1 MRKNREKIINDE
13 LSALNAKFL
22 LRFTREVENLRG
34 KSITVDGRQ
43 YFNLASN
50 DYLNLSNDTE
60 LINAVREGASEYGV
74 GSGGSR
80 LICGTH
86 GVHAA
91 VEEKIAGMKKT
102 ERGILFNSGY
112 NANLGIISAVLDSNS
127 LALCDRLNHASIID
141 GVKLS
146 GAKLVR
152 YRHCDCED
160 LEVKLEQYR
169 GKFKKAMIIT
179 DSIFSMDGDRAPL
192 DEICGL
198 SEKYD
203 TFLLVDEAHA
213 TGVFGANGGGLSEE
227 MNLAE
232 RIDFNMGTFSKAA
245 GIFGAY
251 VGLTR
256 EKKKFLINK
265 ARPFIYTTA
274 LPPALVYGII
284 RCIEIMQ
291 NRKEERINL
300 LKNAGTLRG
309 KLLSAGFNLSNSS
322 SQIIPLVVGHEQ
334 KTTHFAEYLRREGV
348 FAVAIRPPTVPPGT
362 SRIRLSLTSAL
373 SRKDTRI
380 ISEIIISAGKSL
392 NII

>member
-1 MRKNREKIINDE
+1 MRKNCEKIINDE

-22 LRFTREVENLRG
+22 LRFPREVESLCGRD
-34 KSITVDGRQ
+34 ITVDGRK

-50 DYLNLSNDTE
+50 DYLNLANDVE

-86 GVHAA
+86 SIHVAA
-91 VEEKIAGMKKT
+91 EEKIAEMKKT
-102 ERGILFNSGY
+102 EAGILFNSGY
-112 NANLGIISAVLDSNS
+112 NANLGIISAILDSNS

-152 YRHCDCED
+152 YRHCDCEN
-160 LEVKLEQYR
+160 LETKLKKYR
-169 GKFKKAMIIT
+169 GKFKRAMIIT

-192 DEICGL
+192 DEICSL

-227 MNLAE
+227 IDLSE

-251 VGLTR
+251 IGLTS

-284 RCIEIMQ
+284 CCIEIMK
-291 NRKEERINL
+291 NRKEERRRL
-300 LKNAGTLRG
+300 LKNAEILRG

-334 KTTHFAEYLRREGV
+334 KTINFAEHLMREGV

-373 SRKDTRI
+373 CEKDVQV
-380 ISEIIISAGKSL
+380 ISEIIMHAGKSL
-392 NII
+392 NVI

>member
-1 MRKNREKIINDE
+1 MRKNCEKIINDE

-22 LRFTREVENLRG
+22 LRSPIEIESLCGRD
-34 KSITVDGRQ
+34 IMVDGRK

-50 DYLNLSNDTE
+50 DYLNLANDVK

-86 GVHAA
+86 SVHVA
-91 VEEKIAGMKKT
+91 VEEKIAEMKKT
-102 ERGILFNSGY
+102 ETGILFNSGY
-112 NANLGIISAVLDSNS
+112 NANLGIISAALNSNS

-160 LEVKLEQYR
+160 LEVKLKQYR

-192 DEICGL
+192 DGICGL

-227 MNLAE
+227 MNLSE

-251 VGLTR
+251 VGLTS

-265 ARPFIYTTA
+265 ARSFIYTTA

-284 RCIEIMQ
+284 RCIEIMK
-291 NRKEERINL
+291 NKKEERIRL
-300 LKNAGTLRG
+300 LKNAGILR
-309 KLLSAGFNLSNSS
+309 KELLSAGFNLSNSS
-322 SQIIPLVVGHEQ
+322 SQIMPLVVGHEQ
-334 KTTHFAEYLRREGV
+334 KTIYFAEHLRRDGV
-348 FAVAIRPPTVPPGT
+348 FAVAIRPPAVPPGT

-373 SRKDTRI
+373 SKKDI
-380 ISEIIISAGKSL
+380 QVISEIIISAGKSS
-392 NII
+392 NVI